1 MCLKRKINRK
11 YRISPINKC
20 YRIGGIYLSLVLG
33 IDTGGTYTDGII
45 LDVTNQRVVAKAKVL
60 TTHDDLTR
68 CITECFQELKCDA
81 VHDVKMI
88 ALSTTMATNAVV
100 EGRGGEVGLL
110 LIGSEP
116 IDKLPAAICEIVKG
130 GHDAAGKPQAELDV
144 EEVRNAI
151 RKMCGRVEAV
161 AISSFFSVRN
171 PEHEQQARELV
182 REMMDVP
189 VVCGHELSSSLGFYE
204 RAVTAVLNAKLLPII
219 ASLIESVK
227 KVLKEEGINAPLMIV
242 KGDGSLMSESV
253 ARERPIETLLSG
265 PAASIYGA
273 VYCGKAKDALVLD
286 MGGTTTDIAVLTN
299 EVPKINDE
307 GAVVGGWR
315 TRVKAAEINTYGIGG
330 DSYIQIDKDKKL
342 IIGPKRVWPLA
353 MAAARYPHLMEE
365 LSLQWETKNFSS
377 FYGQPTD
384 VYILMQQ
391 NIAVQMT
398 TTEREAVQLLKEQPH
413 TQQFL
418 ADQMGIKT
426 FFLDLSRLVEMGV
439 LNKASV
445 TPTDILH
452 ATGRYVQWNRDA
464 SILGVKML
472 AHKMGKSYQEF
483 LDLAMEAIIDK
494 IALSIM
500 QSVVNFEGKDF
511 DIQDEKGAMYF
522 IDKILQPKKDDRL
535 MGCRLEFNLPLVAIG
550 APVSVY
556 LPEVASKLNLDLI
569 IPPNAEIANAVGAA
583 SGNVVEVV
591 QVIIRNDDEQ
601 YIVHAP
607 WERRVFDN
615 YDDALDYAQAEAS
628 KKAAVQ
634 VEKAGAADYQLNAEK
649 EEVFIPGWNILLETR
664 ITVTA
669 VGKPKWLS

>member
-1 MCLKRKINRK
+1 M
-11 YRISPINKC
+11 
-20 YRIGGIYLSLVLG
+20 SLVLG

-45 LDVTNQRVVAKAKVL
+45 LDVAKQKVVAKAKVL

-68 CITECFQELKCDA
+68 CITDCFQELKCDA

-88 ALSTTMATNAVV
+88 ALSTTLATNAVV
-100 EGRGGEVGLL
+100 EGHGGEVGLL

-116 IDKLPAAICEIVKG
+116 IDKHPAAICEVIKG
-130 GHDAAGKPQAELDV
+130 GHDAAGRPQAELDV

-151 RKMCGRVEAV
+151 RKMCGKVEAV

-171 PEHEQQARELV
+171 PEHEQKARELV

-189 VVCGHELSSSLGFYE
+189 VVCGHELSSFLGFYE

-253 ARERPIETLLSG
+253 ARVRPIETLLSG

-273 VYCGKAKDALVLD
+273 VYCGNVKDALVLD
-286 MGGTTTDIAVLTN
+286 MGGTTTDIAVLSN

-307 GAVVGGWR
+307 GAVVGGWA
-315 TRVKAAEINTYGIGG
+315 TRVRAAEINTYGIGG
-330 DSYIQIDKDKKL
+330 DSYIQIDKDKNL
-342 IIGPKRVWPLA
+342 VVGPQRVWPLA
-353 MAAARYPHLMEE
+353 MAAASYPHLVEE
-365 LSLQWETKNFSS
+365 LSQQWETKKFNT

-384 VYILMQQ
+384 CYILMQQ
-391 NIAVQMT
+391 DITVQMT

-418 ADQMGIKT
+418 ADELGIKT
-426 FFLDLSRLVEMGV
+426 FFLDLSRLVELGV
-439 LNKASV
+439 LNKASL

-452 ATGRYVQWNRDA
+452 ANGRYVQWNRDA

-483 LDLAMEAIIDK
+483 LDLAMEAIINK

-500 QSVVNFEGKDF
+500 QSVVNFEGKHF
-511 DIQDEKGAMYF
+511 DLQDEKGAMYF
-522 IDKILQPKKDDRL
+522 VDKILQPQKDDRI
-535 MGCRLEFNLPLVAIG
+535 MGCSLEFNLPLVAIG

-556 LPEVASKLNLDLI
+556 LPEVASKLKLDLI
-569 IPPNAEIANAVGAA
+569 IPPNAEIANAIGAA

-591 QVIIRNDDEQ
+591 QLIIRNDDEQ

-607 WERRVFDN
+607 WERRVFDD
-615 YDDALDYAQAEAS
+615 YDEAIAYAQAEAAE
-628 KKAAVQ
+628 KAAVQ
-634 VEKAGAADYQLNAEK
+634 VEKAGAADYQLNTEK
-649 EEVFIPGWNILLETR
+649 EEVFIPGWDILLETR

>member
-1 MCLKRKINRK
+1 M
-11 YRISPINKC
+11 
-20 YRIGGIYLSLVLG
+20 SLVLG

-88 ALSTTMATNAVV
+88 ALSTTLATNAVV

>member
-1 MCLKRKINRK
+1 
-11 YRISPINKC
+11 
-20 YRIGGIYLSLVLG
+20 LSLVLG

-88 ALSTTMATNAVV
+88 ALSTTLATNAVV

>member
-1 MCLKRKINRK
+1 M
-11 YRISPINKC
+11 
-20 YRIGGIYLSLVLG
+20 SLVLG

-45 LDVTNQRVVAKAKVL
+45 LDVTDQRVVAKAKVL

-68 CITECFQELKCDA
+68 CITDCFRELKCDA
-81 VHDVKMI
+81 VHDIKMI
-88 ALSTTMATNAVV
+88 ALSTTLATNAVV
-100 EGRGGEVGLL
+100 EGHGGEVGLL

-116 IDKLPAAICEIVKG
+116 IDKLPAAVCEIIKG

-171 PEHEQQARELV
+171 PEHEQKARELV

-227 KVLKEEGINAPLMIV
+227 KVLREEGINAPLMIV

-253 ARERPIETLLSG
+253 ARVRPIETLLSG

-273 VYCGKAKDALVLD
+273 VYCGKVKDALVLD
-286 MGGTTTDIAVLTN
+286 MGGTTTDIAVLSD

-315 TRVKAAEINTYGIGG
+315 TRVRAAEINTYGIGG
-330 DSYIQIDKDKKL
+330 DSYIQIDKDKNL
-342 IIGPKRVWPLA
+342 IIGPNRVWPLA
-353 MAAARYPHLMEE
+353 LAADRYPHLVEE
-365 LSLQWETKNFSS
+365 LSLQWETKKFNSLYS
-377 FYGQPTD
+377 QPTD
-384 VYILMQQ
+384 CFILVQQ
-391 NIAVQMT
+391 DIAVQMT
-398 TTEREAVQLLKEQPH
+398 TTEKEAVQLLKEQPH
-413 TQQFL
+413 TLQFL
-418 ADQMGIKT
+418 ADKMGTKT
-426 FFLDLSRLVEMGV
+426 FFLDLSRLVEMGI

-452 ATGRYVQWNRDA
+452 ANGRYTRWNREA

-483 LDLAMEAIIDK
+483 LDLAMEAIINK
-494 IALSIM
+494 IALSIL

-522 IDKILQPKKDDRL
+522 IGKLLQPKKAGRL
-535 MGCRLEFNLPLVAIG
+535 MGCSLEFNLPLVAIG
-550 APVSVY
+550 APVNVY
-556 LPEVASKLNLDLI
+556 LPEVASKLKLDLI
-569 IPPNAEIANAVGAA
+569 IPPNAEIANAIGAA
-583 SGNVVEVV
+583 SGNVVEAV
-591 QVIIRNDDEQ
+591 QVLIRHDDEQ

-607 WERRVFDN
+607 WERKVFDN
-615 YDDALDYAQAEAS
+615 YDDAIAYAQAEAA

-634 VEKAGAADYQLNAEK
+634 IEKAGAADYQLTTEK
-649 EEVFIPGWNILLETR
+649 EEVNIPGWDILMETR

>member
-1 MCLKRKINRK
+1 M
-11 YRISPINKC
+11 
-20 YRIGGIYLSLVLG
+20 SLVLG